1 MAVLAATALTTG
13 TYDPQTLSAAKA
25 TIRTRNLV
33 RTLAARHR
41 ADNTD
46 TATLGGSGWQSA
58 LHGTGRPAVLRE
70 AGHTG
75 QDHLAAMPARE
86 ADRLTTGNNVHSV
99 GSSGHQLC
107 MTRRDGP
114 SSPLTTARR
123 RRTTGER
130 PRSPWLR

>member
-46 TATLGGSGWQSA
+46 TATRGGKRLAVRTARYRPTGCSARSWTPPGKTTWLPCRLG
-58 LHGTGRPAVLRE
+58 
-70 AGHTG
+70 
-75 QDHLAAMPARE
+75 
-86 ADRLTTGNNVHSV
+86 RLTG
-99 GSSGHQLC
+99 
-107 MTRRDGP
+107 
-114 SSPLTTARR
+114 
-123 RRTTGER
+123 
-130 PRSPWLR
+130 